1 MALLREGLL
10 TVCDHV
16 HGGLFLSSHPLL
28 LAPPGCHSLLHQPR
42 PAPLQRIAQPLK
54 IEGPAFVVYLCPKAC
69 TLSPRVARNTRN
81 QHLAKG

>member
-16 HGGLFLSSHPLL
+16 HGGLFLSSSHPLL

-42 PAPLQRIAQPLK
+42 PAPLQRIGQPLK
-54 IEGPAFVVYLCPKAC
+54 IERPAFVVYLCPKAHAE
-69 TLSPRVARNTRN
+69 S
-81 QHLAKG
+81 